1 MRIDKYLKNARLIK
15 RRTIA
20 KEACDQ
26 GRITVNKKVAKPG
39 TEVKIGDIIEMTFGS
54 RKTTIEILALEEH
67 VTKETAKMLFTIISE
82 ERLDTE

>member
-26 GRITVNKKVAKPG
+26 GRILVDGKIAKPG
-39 TEVKIGDIIEMTFGS
+39 TEVKVGDAVEIKFGDKS
-54 RKTTIEILALEEH
+54 TSIRILALDDH
-67 VTKETAKMLFTIISE
+67 VSKDGAKLLYEVLSE
-82 ERLDTE
+82 SK

>member
-26 GRITVNKKVAKPG
+26 GRILVDGKVAKPG
-39 TEVKIGDIIEMTFGS
+39 TEVKIGDEVKITLGS
-54 RKTTIEILALEEH
+54 KATTIRITALDEH
-67 VTKETAKMLFTIISE
+67 VSKDAAKDLYEVVS
-82 ERLDTE
+82 

>member
-26 GRITVNKKVAKPG
+26 GRILVNDKVAKPG
-39 TEVKIGDIIEMTFGS
+39 TEVAVGDELSIRLGSKQMQVKIC
-54 RKTTIEILALEEH
+54 ALDEH
-67 VTKETAKMLFTIISE
+67 VTKESSKLLYEVISE
-82 ERLDTE
+82 SE

>member
-26 GRITVNKKVAKPG
+26 GRILVDGKIAKPG
-39 TEVKIGDIIEMTFGS
+39 TEVKIGDEVSIKFGEKATVI
-54 RKTTIEILALEEH
+54 RILELNEH
-67 VTKETAKMLFTIISE
+67 VTKDDAKLMYEVLSE
-82 ERLDTE
+82 SK

>member
-26 GRITVNKKVAKPG
+26 GRILVNHKEAKPG
-39 TEVKIGDIIEMTFGS
+39 TEVKVGDEISIRMGS
-54 RKTTIEILALEEH
+54 KATVVRITALEEH
-67 VTKETAKMLFTIISE
+67 VTKEGAKLLYE
-82 ERLDTE
+82 VVGEDLE